1 MAGMHKIIKI
11 FKETKLDGKT
21 VKYDE
26 DPIDIIRQAEEDKCL
41 YRFRKDIHFCS
52 YKTSYENEDSVIM
65 VFSIKLP
72 NTTTGSSASSEM
84 VMDVV
89 DLLENLLSPIQ
100 DYKFFRN
107 MDGVNKNV
115 AIMQIIKKISKGIV
129 DMSEG

>member
-11 FKETKLDGKT
+11 FKETRLDGKFIEVDT
-21 VKYDE
+21 
-26 DPIDIIRQAEEDKCL
+26 DPINIIRQAEVDKCL

-52 YKTSYENEDSVIM
+52 YKIKYKDVDSVIM

-84 VMDVV
+84 VMDIVE
-89 DLLENLLSPIQ
+89 LLENLLSPIQ

-107 MDGVNKNV
+107 MDGINKNV
-115 AIMQIIKKISKGIV
+115 AIMQIIKSMPKGITGV
-129 DMSEG
+129 